1 MKNRFWLLLIIL
13 MAFGVRIYQLGAQ
26 SLWYDEG
33 VTWYLTRFSLPELVR
48 WTAADIQ
55 PPLYYLL
62 EWGAV
67 RFFGQTE
74 FALRYLS
81 VVFGVLSVPLMWQMA
96 CALLPRRNSAWAAMG
111 FIAIAPLM
119 VYYSQ
124 EARMYALLV
133 FQSLLGSWLLWRMA
147 ESTPSRHLW
156 QFSLPKKE
164 GVGKGAI
171 YPLAYILVM
180 ASALYT
186 HYFAVFLLLAHAGY
200 WLLVMG
206 VSSLDIRRSSFVI
219 VFGGIALLFAP
230 WMPVLL
236 ARLGD
241 DPSYWRGALKLSEV
255 VRDVALSFAVGGK
268 REMIREVQGLPLA
281 ASFAVLLGI
290 SVFLWVKNSLLH
302 QERKKRW
309 QGRPLLFLLLWLV
322 VPIAGVILLSYRTP
336 KFNPRYT
343 MLAWA
348 PFMLILVSSF
358 RLQASGFKV
367 AFSSPPQPTPPES
380 GGVAADDGRGAASP
394 ISPARRLTFALS
406 AFAALFIIAAS
417 LFSLNN
423 WFFVP
428 QFSKD
433 DFKHVAQ
440 FIRER
445 YTPGDTILLS
455 SGHFFPV
462 WEYYFGA
469 ENWTP
474 LPQMDTLDV
483 NRVTDFSI
491 IPTLKNAVRGHS
503 GAWLVTW
510 QNEVIDPNGV
520 VPLLLDWTATRTED
534 DFHAGDFWGV
544 GLHYWKIPKKPQFPA
559 DFPTTVRAKVNFGG
573 LVSLRGLAQLPADDA
588 AVTLLWQAQR
598 PLTEDYLISLRAV
611 DANGV
616 PWSEPQVT
624 RPAAYLF
631 PTPRWQAGKVVPGRQ
646 PVRWLPG
653 TPPGEYRLEVQWLN
667 PDGSAVD
674 VLDAADNP
682 QGRTAVLSP
691 VRVSAPIA
699 AEWNAEPL
707 ARTPALD
714 LLSATAVETAEAG
727 SRVTVD
733 ALWRVN
739 LRGAAAQF
747 WGWRDSAG
755 NIFPLPEPVAI
766 PTNFGEGKIIRTRPQ
781 LFTPVKARPGAVT
794 LLAQTTDNGGTAADI
809 PVLVV
814 TLIPTDRN
822 FTPPESLAVAVNA
835 RFGEQVT
842 LLGADGL
849 EPVAAGD
856 ELAFTLFWRSDAP
869 FETDYTVFI
878 HLLGADGTPVV
889 IADHLPPRSTSNW
902 TAGEIIADAVT
913 FTIPADLPPGE
924 YPLEIGLY
932 NAADPAFPRL
942 PLDGS
947 VDTAVVLTAVI
958 GD

>member
-1 MKNRFWLLLIIL
+1 MKRRFWLLAILIA
-13 MAFGVRIYQLGAQ
+13 AFALRVFYLGKQ

-62 EWGAV
+62 EWLAV
-67 RFFGQTE
+67 RLFGQTE
-74 FALRYLS
+74 FALRFPS
-81 VVFGVLSVPLMWQMA
+81 VVFGVLSVPMMWQMA
-96 CALLPRRNSAWAAMG
+96 RALFPRRNSAWLAAG

-133 FQSLLGSWLLWRMA
+133 FQSLLGSWLLWQMVVP
-147 ESTPSRHLW
+147 TPSHRLW
-156 QFSLPKKE
+156 RLLPFRGRVGE
-164 GVGKGAI
+164 GII
-171 YPLAYILVM
+171 YPAAYILVM

-186 HYFAVFLLLAHAGY
+186 HYFAVFLLVAHIVY
-200 WLLVMG
+200 WLLV
-206 VSSLDIRRSSFVI
+206 IRDWRLGEVFNLQSPITNIIF
-219 VFGGIALLFAP
+219 VFGGIGVLFAP

-241 DPSYWRGALKLSEV
+241 DPSYWRGALKLPEV
-255 VRDVALSFAVGGK
+255 LRDVAISFTAGGTP
-268 REMIREVQGLPLA
+268 EMVAERAGLLLVA
-281 ASFAVLLGI
+281 GFALLLGM
-290 SVFLWVKNSLLH
+290 SVFLWL
-302 QERKKRW
+302 RKIFR
-309 QGRPLLFLLLWLV
+309 GRDRRTVAAFLFLLLWLV
-322 VPIAGVILLSYRTP
+322 VPIAGVVLLSYRTP

-343 MLAWA
+343 MLAWPA
-348 PFMLILVSSF
+348 FAMLLVLGF
-358 RLQASGFKV
+358 RFKV
-367 AFSSPPQPTPPES
+367 QSSKFTQYAIRFMQY
-380 GGVAADDGRGAASP
+380 AA
-394 ISPARRLTFALS
+394 I
-406 AFAALFIIAAS
+406 LFVILAS

-445 YTPGDTILLS
+445 YTPGDTVLLS

-462 WEYYFGA
+462 WEYYFGT

-474 LPQMDTLDV
+474 LPKMETLDV

-491 IPTLKNAVRGHS
+491 IPTLENAVRGHS

-510 QNEVIDPNGV
+510 QDEVIDPNGV
-520 VPLLLDWTATRTED
+520 VPLLLDWAAVRTED

-544 GLHYWKIPKKPQFPA
+544 GLHYWKIPENPQFPA
-559 DFPTTVRAKVNFGG
+559 DFPATIRTDVNFGG

-588 AVTLLWQAQR
+588 AVTLLWQARQ
-598 PLTEDYLISLRAV
+598 PLAEDYLISLRAV
-611 DANGV
+611 DAAGV
-616 PWSEPQVT
+616 PWSEPQVV

-631 PTPRWQAGKVVPGRQ
+631 PTPRWQPGKIVPGRQ
-646 PVRWLPG
+646 SIRWLPG

-667 PDGSAVD
+667 PHGSAVD
-674 VLDAADNP
+674 ILDAAGNP
-682 QGRTAVLSP
+682 AGRTAVLSP
-691 VRVSAPIA
+691 VRVFTPIA
-699 AEWNAEPL
+699 ADWHTGPIAQ
-707 ARTPALD
+707 TPALD
-714 LLSATAVETAEAG
+714 LLSATAPDSAEAG
-727 SRVTVD
+727 ARVLVD

-739 LRGAAAQF
+739 RRGVAAVF

-755 NIFPLPEPVAI
+755 DIFPLPHPVAI
-766 PTNFGEGKIIRTRPQ
+766 STDFGENTIIRTRRK
-781 LFTPVKARPGAVT
+781 LITPPEMTGTVT
-794 LLAQTTDNGGTAADI
+794 LLARVTDGGNTADI
-809 PVLVV
+809 PVLRVEL
-814 TLIPTDRN
+814 TPTDRN
-822 FTPPESLAVAVNA
+822 FAPPESLGVRLDAG
-835 RFGEQVT
+835 FGGRAT

-849 EPVAAGD
+849 APVSAGD
-856 ELAFTLFWRSDAP
+856 SLELTLFWRGESAFDA
-869 FETDYTVFI
+869 DYTVFV

-889 IADHLPPRSTSNW
+889 NADHLPPRPTSNW
-902 TAGEIIADAVT
+902 AEGEIIADAVT
-913 FTIPADLPPGE
+913 LAIPADLPPGE

-947 VDTAVVLTAVI
+947 ADTAVVLRVRVKK
-958 GD
+958 

>member
-1 MKNRFWLLLIIL
+1 MKKRFWLLLIIIA
-13 MAFGVRIYQLGAQ
+13 AFGLRAFRLDAQ

-67 RFFGQTE
+67 RLFGQTE
-74 FALRYLS
+74 FALRFLS
-81 VVFGVLSVPLMWQMA
+81 VAFGVLSVPLMWQMA
-96 CALLPRRNSAWAAMG
+96 RALLPRRSSAWAAMA

-133 FQSLLGSWLLWRMA
+133 FQSLLGSWLLWQMVNF
-147 ESTPSRHLW
+147 EPQRHGDTEKKYKEDSV
-156 QFSLPKKE
+156 SLRLCGENK
-164 GVGKGAI
+164 
-171 YPLAYILVM
+171 LACYSIAYVLVL

-186 HYFAVFLLLAHAGY
+186 HYFAVFLLLAHVSY
-200 WLLVMG
+200 WLLVIG
-206 VSSLDIRRSSFVI
+206 DSSLVTRRSSFVI
-219 VFGGIALLFAP
+219 VFGGVALLFAP

-241 DPSYWRGALKLSEV
+241 DPSYWRGALKLGEV
-255 VRDVALSFAVGGK
+255 VRDVAMSFAVGGK
-268 REMIREVQGLPLA
+268 REMILEAQGLPLA
-281 ASFAVLLGI
+281 AGFALLLGL
-290 SVFLWVKNSLLH
+290 SLFLWL
-302 QERKKRW
+302 RKEKQHR
-309 QGRPLLFLLLWLV
+309 RPLLFLLLWLV

-348 PFMLILVSSF
+348 PFALILVSGFRFHVSSF
-358 RLQASGFKV
+358 RFHVSRFTQYAAIIFI
-367 AFSSPPQPTPPES
+367 AFS
-380 GGVAADDGRGAASP
+380 V
-394 ISPARRLTFALS
+394 F
-406 AFAALFIIAAS
+406 
-417 LFSLNN
+417 FSLNN

-440 FIRER
+440 FVRER
-445 YTPGDTILLS
+445 YTPGDTVLLS

-474 LPQMDTLDV
+474 LPKMDTLDV

-491 IPTLKNAVRGHS
+491 IPTLKNALRGHR

-510 QNEVIDPNGV
+510 QDEVIDPNGV

-544 GLHYWKIPKKPQFPA
+544 GLHYWKIPENPQFPA
-559 DFPTTVRAKVNFGG
+559 DFPATVRTDINFGG

-588 AVTLLWQAQR
+588 AVTLLWQARQ

-611 DANGV
+611 DTNGV
-616 PWSEPQVT
+616 PWSEPQVV

-631 PTPRWQAGKVVPGRQ
+631 PTPRWQPGKVVPGRQ
-646 PVRWLPG
+646 TIRWLPG

-674 VLDAADNP
+674 MPDAAGNP

-747 WGWRDSAG
+747 WGWRDGAG
-755 NIFPLPEPVAI
+755 DVFPLPEPVAI
-766 PTNFGEGKIIRTRPQ
+766 PTNFGAGKIIRTRPK
-781 LFTPVKARPGAVT
+781 LSTPAGARPGAVT
-794 LLAQTTDNGGTAADI
+794 LLARAADDGGTTADI
-809 PVLVV
+809 AVLTV
-814 TLIPTDRN
+814 TLTPTDRN
-822 FTPPESLAVAVNA
+822 FTPPESPDVAVNA
-835 RFGEQVT
+835 RFGGRAT

-849 EPVAAGD
+849 SPVAAGD
-856 ELAFTLFWRSDAP
+856 SLKITLFWRDDVSFDA
-869 FETDYTVFI
+869 DYTVFV

-889 IADHLPPRSTSNW
+889 IADHLPPRPTSNW
-902 TAGEIIADAVT
+902 AAGEIIADTVT

-947 VDTAVVLTAVI
+947 ADTAVVLTVVV
-958 GD
+958 GE